1 MNKVTLDSAGRLSLP
16 LPAAKEVGPR
26 ILELASHSGE
36 HLFFSS
42 VGEEAPV
49 VLAGLLGDV
58 SVADLLSF
66 FNMFRKTGILRFT
79 LTGGIK
85 DLYFQQGEIVF
96 AESTFPE
103 EEIGEVLFGL
113 GKVDREALQKA
124 RQFATARTTV
134 GKVLVEKGAL
144 APRDLWLG
152 TRNQVETIVFHLFTF
167 ERGGFSFQAKTLEK
181 EDIVRLSMS
190 TQNLI
195 MEGLQRVDEQ
205 VLFRRRIPS
214 LDLIAVP
221 VPGREE
227 DWTAAEQR
235 LAPFLLEG
243 RSNVR
248 ELLRRSGVGEFE
260 GLRLL
265 HQLIEKGLVNLEEA
279 PEVEVSSE
287 AGEILNIANGAL
299 VAIFQR
305 VSAKNSGFSQEVRCF
320 LRDLPQPFSFVL
332 RDVPLREDGAL
343 DGVRILTNLVGL
355 GEEDQKK
362 LLADALDELLFMECM
377 AARRDLG
384 QVESAEL
391 VRRVQEIS
399 RRIKALTGR
408 KE

>member
-26 ILELASHSGE
+26 TLELASHSGE

-134 GKVLVEKGAL
+134 GKVLVEKGVL

-152 TRNQVETIVFHLFTF
+152 TRSQVETIVFHLFTF

-221 VPGREE
+221 VPGREK

-279 PEVEVSSE
+279 PEVEVGSE

-332 RDVPLREDGAL
+332 RDVRLREDGAL

-384 QVESAEL
+384 QVESAGL

>member
-1 MNKVTLDSAGRLSLP
+1 
-16 LPAAKEVGPR
+16 
-26 ILELASHSGE
+26 
-36 HLFFSS
+36 
-42 VGEEAPV
+42 
-49 VLAGLLGDV
+49 
-58 SVADLLSF
+58 
-66 FNMFRKTGILRFT
+66 
-79 LTGGIK
+79 
-85 DLYFQQGEIVF
+85 
-96 AESTFPE
+96 
-103 EEIGEVLFGL
+103 
-113 GKVDREALQKA
+113 
-124 RQFATARTTV
+124 
-134 GKVLVEKGAL
+134 
-144 APRDLWLG
+144 
-152 TRNQVETIVFHLFTF
+152 VETIVFHLFTF